1 MNKLHTTAK
10 YLLFSG
16 MLAGA
21 YTLGTHQHLNWAEL
35 REKLQQ
41 QSDCLQITHKH
52 SIVQS
57 ELFTPVQE
65 QFHANKASLGS
76 LLSAAGTVCFIG
88 DSVTAGSENGGYPW
102 YKPLANAF
110 PELKT
115 FKLAAGGATSKSLL
129 EMSRE
134 HLPACDVYI
143 FALGTNDVRY
153 RDAQRGATTKEEY
166 IGNLSGIVKRARELN
181 AAAQFVF
188 ISPWCSIPEDPIPP
202 ISREQKEQLMS
213 EYAEALNQYCTAEGF
228 LYINPN
234 EILSILIKHP
244 VLRQHYLKDHIHPM
258 HPDGCYLYSAAVW
271 EEGNKTYPPVS
282 EKPAGR

>member
-21 YTLGTHQHLNWAEL
+21 YTLGTHQHLNQAEL

-57 ELFTPVQE
+57 PIQE

-115 FKLAAGGATSKSLL
+115 FKLAAGGQ
-129 EMSRE
+129 
-134 HLPACDVYI
+134 PAKVCW
-143 FALGTNDVRY
+143 
-153 RDAQRGATTKEEY
+153 K
-166 IGNLSGIVKRARELN
+166 
-181 AAAQFVF
+181 
-188 ISPWCSIPEDPIPP
+188 
-202 ISREQKEQLMS
+202 
-213 EYAEALNQYCTAEGF
+213 
-228 LYINPN
+228 
-234 EILSILIKHP
+234 
-244 VLRQHYLKDHIHPM
+244 
-258 HPDGCYLYSAAVW
+258 
-271 EEGNKTYPPVS
+271 
-282 EKPAGR
+282 